1 MRSRNL
7 PPVSPRH
14 APLILGQVAVH
25 GVCGQAG
32 RGAGSAAAAAAAA
45 RSSGKP
51 ASKVKRSDP
60 DFGMIVNGRVDDD
73 DDDGREGERKKEMT
87 VLLSAKCDP
96 APRFWF

>member
-1 MRSRNL
+1 MRAGTGTGQG
-7 PPVSPRH
+7 PPP
-14 APLILGQVAVH
+14 PPFAV
-25 GVCGQAG
+25 
-32 RGAGSAAAAAAAA
+32 

-73 DDDGREGERKKEMT
+73 DDGREGERKKEMS